1 MAENN
6 LIMYEQPNV
15 VSSPNRNNYVVKIGD
30 KSVVLK
36 RGVDFGKYGKAKSP
50 SLMKAGAEKILMA
63 FGLPY
68 DVQIVDSHK
77 DFNNGFFYYE
87 CKATAYF
94 NGNPVRVGVG
104 CANTSESSNGTA
116 NGFNQ
121 ANSALK
127 KAKKRAVV
135 DLALTLGSLSDCFT
149 QDYED
154 DNFVSDD
161 VAQKVQSD
169 EDYITTKQAQRIYAL
184 AAINEISREKAKAL
198 LVSWGVESTKL
209 IKLKDYDAICEKIQ
223 NYRESTEE
231 QNND

>member
-15 VSSPNRNNYVVKIGD
+15 VTSPNRNNYVVKIGD

-50 SLMKAGAEKILMA
+50 SLMKSGAEKILMA

-94 NGNPVRVGVG
+94 NGNTVRVGVG

-154 DNFVSDD
+154 ENFVNDEVSR
-161 VAQKVQSD
+161 KVQSD

-209 IKLKDYDAICEKIQ
+209 IKLKDYDAICEKMQ

>member
-15 VSSPNRNNYVVKIGD
+15 VTSPNRNNYVVKIGD

-50 SLMKAGAEKILMA
+50 SLMKSGAEKVLMA

-68 DVQIVDSHK
+68 DVQIIDSHK

-154 DNFVSDD
+154 ENFVNDEVSR
-161 VAQKVQSD
+161 KVQSD

-209 IKLKDYDAICEKIQ
+209 IKLKDYDAICEKMQ